1 MSSMAST
8 MGSDGKLETDRY
20 GVPQFAGDVE
30 LLEEYVDRAWDLFY
44 GREGHSVRHRS
55 TFEHS

>member
-1 MSSMAST
+1 MAST